1 MFIGARGDE
10 EEILMK
16 ILFWFFCV
24 LSVANGLWM
33 LAAPY
38 AWYVA
43 LPARVPDTGPFNP
56 HFVRDIGV
64 TFVVLGAGFGWC
76 ATHLDRCYPVHLG
89 LTAWFVG
96 HAAIHAADI
105 LTGRLPYSHWGI
117 DAPAVFLPAVL
128 LLALSLPPVWRAVV
142 KRDGFAA

>member
-1 MFIGARGDE
+1 LNRLALRTAASASLATFKFIGARDDE

-16 ILFWFFCV
+16 ALFWFFCV

-33 LAAPY
+33 LAAPCS
-38 AWYVA
+38 WYLD
-43 LPARVPDTGPFNP
+43 LPVRVPDTGPFNP

-76 ATHLDRCYPVHLG
+76 ATNLDRCYPVHLG

-96 HAAIHAADI
+96 HAASVA
-105 LTGRLPYSHWGI
+105 G
-117 DAPAVFLPAVL
+117 L
-128 LLALSLPPVWRAVV
+128 LLTTEAVV
-142 KRDGFAA
+142 AEKPEEKKVTPPTPHPDEF

>member
-1 MFIGARGDE
+1 M
-10 EEILMK
+10 LMK
-16 ILFWFFCV
+16 TLFGFFV
-24 LSVANGLWM
+24 LLSVANGLWM

-43 LPARVPDTGPFNP
+43 LPASVPDTGPFNP

-64 TFVVLGAGFGWC
+64 TFVILGAGFGWC

-89 LTAWFVG
+89 LTAWFIG

-105 LTGRLPYSHWGI
+105 LTGRLPYSHWGSMRRQCFC
-117 DAPAVFLPAVL
+117 PRCF
-128 LLALSLPPVWRAVV
+128 SWRSCS
-142 KRDGFAA
+142 RRYGEPS